1 MTDTPVITEPGTE
14 SVQTTILQRI
24 APPFFS
30 FSFVLFLALLASQAF
45 LLPRVVTFRV
55 GDVQV
60 SVDEALAYE
69 RTLRAE
75 VLSLEDRRD
84 ELVLPHIDDEHDAL
98 MRAKRTA
105 PSVVDVKARVE
116 SAMRNVAEP
125 NGASVS
131 IDAVQ
136 VDASSRTVTVRGA
149 VDDPKPSS
157 MSVLAAAVDAVRA
170 LPEVAD
176 LTPPPLTRDEL
187 PGGGY
192 RSPFRFTFRLE
203 Q

>member
-1 MTDTPVITEPGTE
+1 MTNTPVITEPGTE
-14 SVQTTILQRI
+14 GVQTTIFQRI
-24 APPFFS
+24 ALPFFS
-30 FSFVLFLALLASQAF
+30 FSFVLFMALLASQTF

-55 GDVQV
+55 GEVQV

-69 RTLRAE
+69 RALRAE

-98 MRAKRTA
+98 MRAKRSA
-105 PSVVDVKARVE
+105 PSVVDMKARVE

-125 NGASVS
+125 AGASVS
-131 IDAVQ
+131 IDAIQ
-136 VDASSRTVTVRGA
+136 VDVSTRTVTARGA
-149 VDDPKPSS
+149 VSGPKPST
-157 MSVLAAAVDAVRA
+157 MAVLAAAVDAVRA

-192 RSPFRFTFRLE
+192 RSPFSFTFVLR
-203 Q
+203 

>member
-1 MTDTPVITEPGTE
+1 MTDTPIINDPGTE
-14 SVQTTILQRI
+14 NVQTTILQRI

-30 FSFVLFLALLASQAF
+30 FSFVLFLALLASQSF

-55 GDVQV
+55 GEVEV

-75 VLSLEDRRD
+75 ILTLEDRRD

-98 MRAKRTA
+98 MRAKRSA

-116 SAMRNVAEP
+116 SVMRNVAEP
-125 NGASVS
+125 NGATVS
-131 IDAVQ
+131 IDAIQ
-136 VDASSRTVTVRGA
+136 VDVSSRMVTVRGA

-170 LPEVAD
+170 LPEVVD

-192 RSPFRFTFRLE
+192 RSPFRFAFRLE
-203 Q
+203 P

>member
-14 SVQTTILQRI
+14 TVQTTILQRI

-30 FSFVLFLALLASQAF
+30 FSFVLFGALLVSQSF

-55 GDVQV
+55 GEVEV

-75 VLSLEDRRD
+75 ILTLEDRRD

-98 MRAKRTA
+98 MRAKRSA
-105 PSVVDVKARVE
+105 PSVVDVKARIE
-116 SAMRNVAEP
+116 STMRNVAEP
-125 NGASVS
+125 IGASVS
-131 IDAVQ
+131 VDAVQ
-136 VDASSRTVTVRGA
+136 VDVATRVITVRGA

-157 MSVLAAAVDAVRA
+157 MAVLAASIDAVRS
-170 LPEVAD
+170 LPGVAD
-176 LTPPPLTRDEL
+176 LAPPSLTRDEI

-203 Q
+203 P

>member
-1 MTDTPVITEPGTE
+1 MTNTPVITEPGTE
-14 SVQTTILQRI
+14 GVQTTILQRI
-24 APPFFS
+24 ALPFFS
-30 FSFVLFLALLASQAF
+30 FSFVLFMALLASQTF

-55 GDVQV
+55 GEVQV

-69 RTLRAE
+69 RALRAE

-98 MRAKRTA
+98 MRAKRSA
-105 PSVVDVKARVE
+105 PSVVDMKARVE

-125 NGASVS
+125 AGASVS
-131 IDAVQ
+131 IDAIQ
-136 VDASSRTVTVRGA
+136 VDVSMRTVTARGA
-149 VDDPKPSS
+149 VSGPKPST
-157 MSVLAAAVDAVRA
+157 MAVLAAAVDAVRA

-192 RSPFRFTFRLE
+192 RSPFSFTFVLR
-203 Q
+203 

>member
-1 MTDTPVITEPGTE
+1 MTDTPVINEPGTE
-14 SVQTTILQRI
+14 NVQATILQRI
-24 APPFFS
+24 APPLFS
-30 FSFVLFLALLASQAF
+30 FSFVLFMALLASQTF

-55 GDVQV
+55 GEVQV

-75 VLSLEDRRD
+75 ILTLEDRRD
-84 ELVLPHIDDEHDAL
+84 ELVLPHIDDEHDEL
-98 MRAKRTA
+98 MRAKRSA

-116 SAMRNVAEP
+116 SAMRNVTEP
-125 NGASVS
+125 VGASVV

-136 VDASSRTVTVRGA
+136 VDVSTRAVTVRGT

-157 MSVLAAAVDAVRA
+157 MAVLAAAVDAVRS
-170 LPEVAD
+170 LPGVAD
-176 LTPPPLTRDEL
+176 LAPPPLTREEL

-203 Q
+203 P

>member
-1 MTDTPVITEPGTE
+1 MTNTPVITEPGTE
-14 SVQTTILQRI
+14 GVQTTILQRI

-30 FSFVLFLALLASQAF
+30 FSFVLFMALLASQTF

-55 GDVQV
+55 GEVQV

-75 VLSLEDRRD
+75 ILTLEDRRD

-98 MRAKRTA
+98 MRAKRSA
-105 PSVVDVKARVE
+105 PSVVDMKARVE

-125 NGASVS
+125 VGASVS

-136 VDASSRTVTVRGA
+136 VDVPTRTVTARGA
-149 VDDPKPSS
+149 VSGPKPST
-157 MSVLAAAVDAVRA
+157 MAVLAAAVDAVRA

-187 PGGGY
+187 PGGY
-192 RSPFRFTFRLE
+192 RSPFSFTFVLR
-203 Q
+203 